1 MQFDIIPV
9 TGTEV
14 GKLST
19 AQLRLLMDAQNK
31 KNELLIKAEREL
43 KAFSLSVMGA
53 GMAYSSLI
61 ESKRRELDEE
71 VWRKCAVI
79 ADDLLFDIS
88 AIGQSSEGGGGSGGD
103 APQTEYRVDYS
114 LSYSERYVI
123 VRDYYLRI
131 KDVSERMTKYASD
144 EVAKKYLGTYYKTL
158 YNVLATYEK

>member
-19 AQLRLLMDAQNK
+19 AQLRLLRDAQNK

-79 ADDLLFDIS
+79 ADELLFDIS

>member
-19 AQLRLLMDAQNK
+19 AQLRLLRDAQNK

-158 YNVLATYEK
+158 YHVLATYEK

>member
-19 AQLRLLMDAQNK
+19 AQLRLLRDAQNK

-103 APQTEYRVDYS
+103 ATQTEYRVDYS

>member
-19 AQLRLLMDAQNK
+19 AQLRLLRDAQNK

-43 KAFSLSVMGA
+43 KAFSRSVMGA

>member
-19 AQLRLLMDAQNK
+19 AQLRLLRDAQNK

-88 AIGQSSEGGGGSGGD
+88 AIGQSSEGGGGS
-103 APQTEYRVDYS
+103 
-114 LSYSERYVI
+114 
-123 VRDYYLRI
+123 
-131 KDVSERMTKYASD
+131 
-144 EVAKKYLGTYYKTL
+144 
-158 YNVLATYEK
+158 

>member
-19 AQLRLLMDAQNK
+19 AQLRLLRDAQNK

-88 AIGQSSEGGGGSGGD
+88 AIGQSSEGGCGSGGD

>member
-19 AQLRLLMDAQNK
+19 AQLRLLRDAQNK

-43 KAFSLSVMGA
+43 KAFSLSVMSA

>member
-19 AQLRLLMDAQNK
+19 AQLRLLRDAQNK

-144 EVAKKYLGTYYKTL
+144 EVAKKYLGTYYNTL

>member
-19 AQLRLLMDAQNK
+19 AQLRLLRDAQNK

-123 VRDYYLRI
+123 VRDYYRRI

>member
-19 AQLRLLMDAQNK
+19 AQLRLLRDAQNK

-88 AIGQSSEGGGGSGGD
+88 ALGQSSEGGGGSGGD

>member
-19 AQLRLLMDAQNK
+19 AQLRLLRDAQNK